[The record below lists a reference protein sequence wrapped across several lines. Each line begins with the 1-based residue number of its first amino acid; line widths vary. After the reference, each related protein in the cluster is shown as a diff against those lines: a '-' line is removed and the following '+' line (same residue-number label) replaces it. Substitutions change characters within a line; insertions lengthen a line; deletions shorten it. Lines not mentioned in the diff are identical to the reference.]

1 MQKEHD
7 PPMLGDKIREARKKQ
22 HFTLS
27 QLAEAAKLTA
37 SYISQVERNL
47 TEPSISSLRKI
58 AAVLQMPLYR
68 FLDDDEPQTQVIR
81 ADKRKRLILPDSN
94 ITYEYLSPTS
104 SGDGDLPKL
113 EVILFRLNPKTW
125 SRPDYAVHPTA
136 DECITVLSGLLT
148 VDCGTETYQL
158 FEGDSTYLRSN
169 HPHRAYNPGS
179 DVSVALSCLTP
190 PVH

>member
-1 MQKEHD
+1 
-7 PPMLGDKIREARKKQ
+7 MLGDKIREARKKQ
-22 HFTLS
+22 HFTLN

-58 AAVLQMPLYR
+58 AAALQMPLYR
-68 FLDDDEPQTQVIR
+68 FLDDDAPQTQVIR
-81 ADKRKRLILPDSN
+81 AGKRKHLTLPDSN

-104 SGDGDLPKL
+104 SGEGDLPKL
-113 EVILFRLNPKTW
+113 EVILFRLDPKTW
-125 SRPDYAVHPTA
+125 SRPDYAIHPTA
-136 DECITVLSGLLT
+136 EECITVLSGLLT
-148 VDCGTETYQL
+148 VDCGAETYQL
-158 FEGDSTYLRSN
+158 FEGDSIYLRSN
-169 HPHRAYNPGS
+169 HPHRVFNPGS